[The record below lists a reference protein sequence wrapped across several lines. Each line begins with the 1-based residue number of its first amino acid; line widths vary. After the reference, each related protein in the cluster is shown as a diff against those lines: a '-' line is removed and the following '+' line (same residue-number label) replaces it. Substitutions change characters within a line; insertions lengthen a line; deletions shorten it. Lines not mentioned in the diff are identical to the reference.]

1 MIKIKNYSFF
11 ITFLLF
17 LYCQSSIASSIDEKI
32 NGIIAPISSVI
43 VNIVF
48 FSVEIYDGIEVPLIV
63 VWLILAALFTTF
75 YFGFVNIRYFKTALK
90 IASGKFKED
99 HAPGEVTH
107 KQALWTAC
115 AATVGLGNIAGV
127 AIAVSLG
134 GPGATFW
141 MIVAG
146 LLGMSLK
153 FCECTLGVKY
163 RVINKDGTVS
173 GGPMYYLSKGLKEIG
188 LESLGKYLA
197 ILFSICCIG
206 GALGGGNMFQ
216 ANQSF
221 QQFLN
226 ITGGE
231 NSYFY
236 DKAWIYGL
244 VMAVILGAVIIG
256 GIKSIAKVTEKLVP
270 FMAII
275 YVLAAIIIILLN
287 SSLVGEAIK
296 LIINGAFTGEGITGG
311 FVGVLI
317 QGFRRA
323 AFSNEAGL
331 GSAPI
336 AHAAVKTNYPVTE
349 GFVSLLEPFIDTVII
364 CTMTALV
371 IIITGMYSND
381 QGLSGIE
388 LTSKAFEKDISF
400 FPYIL
405 AIAAILFAFS
415 TMISWSYYGLKS
427 WTFLFGKSKKKENLF
442 KLIFCMFVV
451 FGSSLSM
458 GAVIDL
464 SDSLM
469 FLMALFNIVGV
480 YLLASKV
487 KKELKTYLSVKS
499 SE

>member
-1 MIKIKNYSFF
+1 MMKIKNYSFF
-11 ITFLLF
+11 ITLFLLF
-17 LYCQSSIASSIDEKI
+17 YSQNSLALSIDEQI
-32 NGIIAPISSVI
+32 NNIIAPISGII

-48 FSVEIYDGIEVPLIV
+48 FSIEIYEGIKVPLIV
-63 VWLILAALFTTF
+63 VWLIVAAIFTTI

-90 IASGKFKED
+90 IVGGKHKEEN
-99 HAPGEVTH
+99 APGEVSH

-163 RVINKDGTVS
+163 RVINSDGTVS
-173 GGPMYYLSKGLKEIG
+173 GGPMYYLSRGLKEIG
-188 LESLGKYLA
+188 LETLGKYLA

-221 QQFLN
+221 QQFLS

-231 NSYFY
+231 SSYFY

-244 VMAVILGAVIIG
+244 VMAIILGIVIIG

-275 YVLAAIIIILLN
+275 YVIAALIIILLN
-287 SSLVGEAIK
+287 SSLIGEAIK

-311 FVGVLI
+311 FIGVLI

-371 IIITGMYSND
+371 IIITGMHAND

-427 WTFLFGKSKKKENLF
+427 WTFLFGKSKKIENLF
-442 KLIFCMFVV
+442 KLIFCIFVV

-458 GAVIDL
+458 NAVIDL

-487 KKELKTYLSVKS
+487 KKELKLYISIKS

>member
-1 MIKIKNYSFF
+1 
-11 ITFLLF
+11 
-17 LYCQSSIASSIDEKI
+17 
-32 NGIIAPISSVI
+32 
-43 VNIVF
+43 
-48 FSVEIYDGIEVPLIV
+48 
-63 VWLILAALFTTF
+63 
-75 YFGFVNIRYFKTALK
+75 
-90 IASGKFKED
+90 
-99 HAPGEVTH
+99 
-107 KQALWTAC
+107 
-115 AATVGLGNIAGV
+115 
-127 AIAVSLG
+127 
-134 GPGATFW
+134 
-141 MIVAG
+141 
-146 LLGMSLK
+146 
-153 FCECTLGVKY
+153 
-163 RVINKDGTVS
+163 
-173 GGPMYYLSKGLKEIG
+173 
-188 LESLGKYLA
+188 
-197 ILFSICCIG
+197 
-206 GALGGGNMFQ
+206 MFQ

-244 VMAVILGAVIIG
+244 VMAFILGSVIIG

-275 YVLAAIIIILLN
+275 YVLAAVIIILLN

-381 QGLSGIE
+381 QGLNGIE

-427 WTFLFGKSKKKENLF
+427 WTYLFGKSKKIENLF

-469 FLMALFNIVGV
+469 FLMALFNIFGV

-487 KKELKTYLSVKS
+487 KKELRIYLSVKS

>member
-1 MIKIKNYSFF
+1 
-11 ITFLLF
+11 
-17 LYCQSSIASSIDEKI
+17 
-32 NGIIAPISSVI
+32 
-43 VNIVF
+43 
-48 FSVEIYDGIEVPLIV
+48 
-63 VWLILAALFTTF
+63 
-75 YFGFVNIRYFKTALK
+75 
-90 IASGKFKED
+90 
-99 HAPGEVTH
+99 
-107 KQALWTAC
+107 
-115 AATVGLGNIAGV
+115 
-127 AIAVSLG
+127 
-134 GPGATFW
+134 
-141 MIVAG
+141 
-146 LLGMSLK
+146 
-153 FCECTLGVKY
+153 
-163 RVINKDGTVS
+163 
-173 GGPMYYLSKGLKEIG
+173 
-188 LESLGKYLA
+188 
-197 ILFSICCIG
+197 
-206 GALGGGNMFQ
+206 
-216 ANQSF
+216 
-221 QQFLN
+221 
-226 ITGGE
+226 
-231 NSYFY
+231 
-236 DKAWIYGL
+236 
-244 VMAVILGAVIIG
+244 
-256 GIKSIAKVTEKLVP
+256 
-270 FMAII
+270 MAII
-275 YVLAAIIIILLN
+275 YVLASIIIILLN
-287 SSLVGEAIK
+287 SSLVGDAIK

-427 WTFLFGKSKKKENLF
+427 WTFLFGKSKKIENLF

-458 GAVIDL
+458 SAVIDL

-487 KKELKTYLSVKS
+487 KKELNIYLSVKS

>member
-1 MIKIKNYSFF
+1 MNKIFFSFF
-11 ITFLLF
+11 VILI
-17 LYCQSSIASSIDEKI
+17 SISCVFSAQALQIDEKI
-32 NGIIAPISSVI
+32 NQVINPISTLVVS
-43 VNIVF
+43 IVF
-48 FSVEIYDGIEVPLIV
+48 FSVEILEGIKVPLIV
-63 VWLILAALFTTF
+63 VWLIIAAIFCTV
-75 YFGFVNIRYFKTALK
+75 YFGFVNIRHFKTAIK
-90 IASGKFKED
+90 IFKSKEKN
-99 HAPGEVTH
+99 APGEVSH

-141 MIVAG
+141 MIIAG

-163 RVINKDGTVS
+163 RVINEDGTVS
-173 GGPMYYLSKGLKEIG
+173 GGPMYYLSAGLKEIG
-188 LESLGKYLA
+188 LENLGKYLA
-197 ILFSICCIG
+197 IFFSICCIG

-231 NSYFY
+231 DSFFS
-236 DKAWIYGL
+236 DKAWLYGL
-244 VMAVILGAVIIG
+244 IMAILLGTVIIG

-270 FMAII
+270 FMALI
-275 YVLAAIIIILLN
+275 YVIAALIIIIIN
-287 SSLVGEAIK
+287 YSLISDALK
-296 LIINGAFTGEGITGG
+296 LIINGAFTGDGIAGG

-371 IIITGMYSND
+371 IIITGMHLDNE
-381 QGLSGIE
+381 GLGGIE
-388 LTSKAFEKDISF
+388 LTSKAFEKDIAF

-427 WTFLFGKSKKKENLF
+427 WTYLFGKNKNNENLF
-442 KLIFCMFVV
+442 KLIYCLFVI
-451 FGSSLSM
+451 FGSSLSI

-464 SDSLM
+464 SDSMM

-487 KKELKTYLSVKS
+487 KKELNSYLKIKL